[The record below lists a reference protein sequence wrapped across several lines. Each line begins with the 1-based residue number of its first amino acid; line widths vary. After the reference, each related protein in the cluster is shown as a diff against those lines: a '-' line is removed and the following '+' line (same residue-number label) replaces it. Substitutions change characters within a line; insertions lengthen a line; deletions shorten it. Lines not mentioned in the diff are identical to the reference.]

1 MARIVHGALT
11 RALIVESP
19 HRELDAALAAEG
31 FEVVRVDRS
40 PGEDELIALLREH
53 RSQVLFKRSRVEV
66 TRRVLEQ
73 AHDLVAVQLCSIGDD
88 SVDKRA
94 AADHGVLVFNDPVSN
109 GRSVVELAIGHLI
122 ALGRR
127 LYETQEHSRA
137 GVWDKSSRERY
148 ELQGK
153 VLGVVGL
160 GNIGRAVARLAEQV
174 GMRVRFH
181 DTREVAQEVGLEMG
195 WEKVDNLE
203 ALFASCD
210 AVTLHLSATDA
221 RGQSNR
227 GRIRREHLLAL
238 GAERPADS
246 PRLFLNLARG
256 FLHSSEDLLAAVEA
270 GRVRRAAVDVFP
282 EEPAANGP
290 GWQNPYAHEPR
301 VMCTPHIGAAT
312 EEAQPRI
319 ARRVA
324 LTQGAFSQSGSVRDC
339 VFSPRTTL
347 SMADDL
353 VPGRAVLLVVHSTAR
368 GTKRSLDDA
377 IYNAGADNLRS
388 EHRDFES
395 WGVAVDLSLLD
406 RPLSQE
412 QLDALVQDSA
422 RVTGDPSAVRLVRQL
437 VG

>member
-1 MARIVHGALT
+1 MSRIVHGALR

-19 HRELDAALAAEG
+19 HRALDQDLVAAG
-31 FEVVRVDRS
+31 FEVTRVDRS
-40 PGEDELIALLREH
+40 PDEDELVALLQRH
-53 RSQVLFKRSRVEV
+53 RAQVLFKRSRVEV

-73 AHDLVAVQLCSIGDD
+73 APELVAIQLCSIGDD
-88 SVDKRA
+88 SVDKQA
-94 AADHGVLVFNDPVSN
+94 AADHGVLVFNDPISN
-109 GRSVVELAIGHLI
+109 GRSVVELAIGHLL

-127 LYETQEHSRA
+127 LYETQEASRA

-174 GMRVRFH
+174 GMRVRFC
-181 DTREVAQEVGLEMG
+181 DTREVAQEVGREMG
-195 WEKVDNLE
+195 WEKVDSLD
-203 ALFASCD
+203 ALFAGSD

-221 RGQSNR
+221 WGRSNR
-227 GRIRREHLLAL
+227 GCIRRDHLLAL
-238 GAERPADS
+238 GADRPADS

-256 FLHSSEDLLAAVEA
+256 SLHSSEDLLHAVTQ
-270 GRVRRAAVDVFP
+270 GRVRRAAVDVYP
-282 EEPAANGP
+282 EEPPNNGP
-290 GWQNPYAHEPR
+290 GWANPYAQEPR

-324 LTQGAFSQSGSVRDC
+324 HTQDLFSRHAAVRDC
-339 VFSPRTTL
+339 VYSPRSTL
-347 SMADDL
+347 SMTEDHT
-353 VPGRAVLLVVHSTAR
+353 PGRAMLLVVHSTTR
-368 GTKRSLDDA
+368 GTKRYLDDA

-395 WGVAVDLSLLD
+395 WGIALDLNLLD
-406 RPLSQE
+406 RPLSDV
-412 QLDALVQDSA
+412 QLEGLVQDAA
-422 RVTGDPSAVRLVRQL
+422 RVTGDPRAVRLVRQI